1 MDDYRTLNLT
11 LISANG
17 LTKAAKL
24 HVYAVASISD
34 SRAAIT
40 VQKFKTSVHKDG
52 DSDPTWNFPMKFTVN
67 EAAGLQNRL
76 TLVVKIKVERML
88 VDKNLG
94 EVRVPIKELLQGVY
108 TQKFSIEP
116 GVENV
121 YTQKFLY
128 ENYIYNT
135 TE

>member
-52 DSDPTWNFPMKFTVN
+52 GSDPTWNFPMKFTVN

-76 TLVVKIKVERML
+76 TLVVKTVADL
-88 VDKNLG
+88 
-94 EVRVPIKELLQGVY
+94 
-108 TQKFSIEP
+108 
-116 GVENV
+116 ENIF
-121 YTQKFLY
+121 KGCG
-128 ENYIYNT
+128 
-135 TE
+135 